1 MGKKI
6 ISNSEKCWCVNGS
19 GCQDPTLGRVFE
31 HKREQYDSDKEFR
44 KFKEMNKE
52 ITQILS
58 TYGYILNGPMKV
70 INEENG
76 KERKIWR

>member
-1 MGKKI
+1 MGKKVI
-6 ISNSEKCWCVNGS
+6 NNEKCWCVNGS

-31 HKREQYDSDKEFR
+31 RNKEKYELATEDR

-52 ITQILS
+52 ISHILS
-58 TYGYILNGPMKV
+58 KYGYVLNGPMKV

-76 KERKIWR
+76 KHRNIWR